1 MEYVIWIAILFCLVV
16 IAIILSKMS
25 EKVSIIDDI
34 NRVKVDSNSV
44 ENAVK
49 EADARTK
56 AEVEIL
62 KKSI

>member
-1 MEYVIWIAILFCLVV
+1 
-16 IAIILSKMS
+16 MS